1 MRESR
6 FVKRRTLLAAVSMG
20 AATVAGCVGEPNG
33 AGDEN
38 AEPKY
43 EDCNTRVLHYRILP
57 EDVKTEVDTAFNGGH
72 YESDEELLWQQV
84 AGPRVEVLGRDGSY
98 YAPQVDV
105 DNGVYTLQFEETTP
119 QYDSTKYLTV
129 SEVPEVPLEI
139 SITITDAQGT
149 VLEMTDF
156 TIEER
161 HSDQKVPVASE
172 FGTYIVEVTIEDWGS
187 VTEELALASAPEP
200 ILLNIRDDDESESSF
215 SVQIR
220 SISDQG
226 AFACPWQQG

>member
-1 MRESR
+1 M
-6 FVKRRTLLAAVSMG
+6 KRRTLLAAVSMG
-20 AATVAGCVGEPNG
+20 TATVAGCVGEPNRT
-33 AGDEN
+33 GDEN

-43 EDCNTRVLHYRILP
+43 EDCNMRVLHYRILP
-57 EDVKTEVDTAFNGGH
+57 EDVKTEVDTAFHGGQ
-72 YESDEELLWQQV
+72 YESNEELLWQQV

-105 DNGVYTLQFEETTP
+105 DNGVYTLQFEEITP

-129 SEVPEVPLEI
+129 SEVPEVPLDI

-149 VLEMTDF
+149 VLEEIDL

-172 FGTYIVEVTIEDWGS
+172 FGTYIMEITVEDWGS
-187 VTEELALASAPEP
+187 VTEELTLASAPEP
-200 ILLNIRDDDESESSF
+200 ILLNIRDDDEAKSSF

-226 AFACPWQQG
+226 AFACPWEQR